1 MDYKKLGLICGLE
14 IHQQLDIGKLFCSC
28 PTDLR
33 EDAPQFQVQRYL
45 RAVSGESGE
54 VDIAAQHEMLKG
66 KKFVY
71 EGHKDTTCLVELDE
85 EPPHPVNSEALKVA
99 LEVALLLKTDVF
111 DVVQVMRKMVVDG
124 SNTSGFQRTALIAHR
139 GKFGT
144 KEGNV
149 RVATICLEEDSAR
162 IVKEEQGLV
171 VYRLDRLGIPLIE
184 IGTGPDIHTPQQCL
198 EAAEKLGMILRST
211 GKVKRGIGTIRQ
223 DVNVSIAGGARVE
236 IKGAQELRLLPLLVE
251 NEAHRQMKLLET
263 RDELKR
269 RNAGG
274 SKASVNVSD
283 EFDTT
288 QSQVIQKMLTKGGV
302 VLGMTLPGF
311 HGVIGKELQPGRRL
325 GTEFS
330 DHVKVRAG
338 VHGIFHSD
346 ELPAY
351 GISQEE
357 VARVKKKLGCTEKDA
372 FVLVAEEQGKAQKAI
387 EAVAERARQ
396 ALRSVPEEVRRA
408 NPDGTTSYLRPM
420 PGAAR
425 MYPETDIP
433 LIVPDVR
440 KIKLPELIDA
450 KIGRFMKL
458 GLSGDLAEFVA
469 KSDRVFLFEELV
481 KKHHSVKAS
490 FIAELV
496 TAKLLELKRDYQMD
510 PEAVTDDVLRQ
521 VVGLVAD
528 GKLAKELVLKAL
540 IDMVKKTFNLS
551 AYKALGRGDLKKEV
565 IAIVNENP
573 GLQFGA
579 LMGIVMK
586 KLQGKASG
594 KEISEIL
601 KEGMKK
607 K

>member
-1 MDYKKLGLICGLE
+1 MDYKKLGLVCGLE
-14 IHQQLDIGKLFCSC
+14 IHQQLDVGKLFCSC
-28 PTDLR
+28 PTGLR
-33 EDAPQFQVQRYL
+33 EDAPDFQVQRYL

-54 VDIAAQHEMLKG
+54 VDIAAQHEVLKG

-71 EGHKDTTCLVELDE
+71 EGYKETTCLVEIDE

-99 LEVALLLKTDVF
+99 LEVALLLKTEVF

-139 GKFGT
+139 GRLQT
-144 KEGNV
+144 KEGDV
-149 RVATICLEEDSAR
+149 RIATLCLEEDSAR
-162 IVKEEQGLV
+162 IVKENGDIV

-198 EAAEKLGMILRST
+198 EVAEKLGMILRST

-223 DVNVSIAGGARVE
+223 DVNVSIAGGARIE

-251 NEAHRQMKLLET
+251 NEAVRQMKLLGI
-263 RDELKR
+263 RDELRHR
-269 RNAGG
+269 RAAAGE
-274 SKASVNVSD
+274 AVTNVS
-283 EFDTT
+283 EMFDTT
-288 QSQVIQKMLTKGGV
+288 QSQVIQKMLKKGGV
-302 VLGMTLPGF
+302 VLGMKLAGF
-311 HGVIGKELQPGRRL
+311 AGLVGKEVQPGRRL
-325 GTEFS
+325 GSEFS
-330 DHVKVRAG
+330 DHAKVRAG
-338 VHGIFHSD
+338 VQGIFHSD

-351 GISQEE
+351 GISSEE
-357 VARVKKKLGCTEKDA
+357 AARVKEKLGCGEKDA
-372 FVLVAEEQGKAQKAI
+372 FVLVAEERGKAEKAMG
-387 EAVAERARQ
+387 AVMGRAEQ
-396 ALRSVPEEVRRA
+396 ALRGVVEEVRRA

-433 LIVPDVR
+433 LIVPYVR
-440 KIKLPELIDA
+440 GVKLPELIDA

-458 GLSGDLAEFVA
+458 GLSDDLAEFVA

-481 KKHHSVKAS
+481 KKYPGVKAA
-490 FIAELV
+490 FIAEVL
-496 TAKLLELKRDYQMD
+496 TAKLLELKRDYHID

-521 VVGLVAD
+521 VVGLVAG

-594 KEISEIL
+594 KEISEML